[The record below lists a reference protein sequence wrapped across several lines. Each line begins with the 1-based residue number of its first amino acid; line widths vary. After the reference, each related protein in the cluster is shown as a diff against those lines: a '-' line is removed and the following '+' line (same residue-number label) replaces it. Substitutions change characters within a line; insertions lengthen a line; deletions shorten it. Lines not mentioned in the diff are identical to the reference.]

1 MPIDEVEPDPENA
14 MGHGAEGR
22 RGRRPADQP
31 IEAFFGSDRDW
42 PATMFV
48 VVNDGL
54 RQGIRMGR
62 AWGTV
67 EAHGNDLHDVYLDVC
82 RELMSEKAGLA
93 GYDVGRCS
101 EGEPRFQVSQKP
113 LPSRPAASTSQLERS
128 ISCRRL
134 SAVQVR
140 LHLY

>member
-1 MPIDEVEPDPENA
+1 

-62 AWGTV
+62 AWGTTWAGV
-67 EAHGNDLHDVYLDVC
+67 AKVNHVSRSARSPFPVDLLLVH
-82 RELMSEKAGLA
+82 
-93 GYDVGRCS
+93 
-101 EGEPRFQVSQKP
+101 
-113 LPSRPAASTSQLERS
+113 RS
-128 ISCRRL
+128 
-134 SAVQVR
+134 
-140 LHLY
+140 

>member
-1 MPIDEVEPDPENA
+1 MADLSYIIDDLRPLAVPIDEVEPDPENA
-14 MGHGAEGR
+14 MGHGAEGQ

-67 EAHGNDLHDVYLDVC
+67 EAHGNDLHDVYPDVC

-93 GYDVGRCS
+93 GYDVDRWAGVAKVNH
-101 EGEPRFQVSQKP
+101 VS
-113 LPSRPAASTSQLERS
+113 RS
-128 ISCRRL
+128 ARSPFPVDLLLVHR
-134 SAVQVR
+134 S
-140 LHLY
+140 